1 MAIIRLL
8 ANSRSRTSHGVLGWF
23 NERVQGGSA
32 YVAFSSRNIH
42 IHVDPQEHS
51 EHLLSK
57 EWLVKIDNEKSVP
70 YLMVRPSF
78 MMGLWDARRLWTSPS
93 RSYTQVFRINHASS

>member
-1 MAIIRLL
+1 MVSVNKCKWGALSAEWLTWL
-8 ANSRSRTSHGVLGWF
+8 ANSRRASCF

-32 YVAFSSRNIH
+32 YLTFSSRNIH
-42 IHVDPQEHS
+42 IHVDPQQEHS

-78 MMGLWDARRLWTSPS
+78 YDKIMACSTSLDVP
-93 RSYTQVFRINHASS
+93 Q